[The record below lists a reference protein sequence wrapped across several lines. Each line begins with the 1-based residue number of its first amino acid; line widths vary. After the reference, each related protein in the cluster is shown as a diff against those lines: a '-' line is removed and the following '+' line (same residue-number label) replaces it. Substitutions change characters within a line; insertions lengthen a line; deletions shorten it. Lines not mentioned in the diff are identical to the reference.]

1 MRKTNRYGRALGAV
15 VVELRRGS
23 VHHVDIGIVERF
35 PPETQIIG
43 APLLRF
49 TPQGTVTGRAAK
61 TLAAMPSDAIAA
73 SFRDHDTKY
82 LDRFDNAIRAYA
94 PRGSL

>member
-1 MRKTNRYGRALGAV
+1 MLSDAV
-15 VVELRRGS
+15 V
-23 VHHVDIGIVERF
+23 
-35 PPETQIIG
+35 
-43 APLLRF
+43 
-49 TPQGTVTGRAAK
+49 
-61 TLAAMPSDAIAA
+61 A